1 VDGTRLAAAIREG
14 RILDVANRLSV
25 HDGEAILIPAGTV
38 HALGPGLLLYEIQQ
52 ASDTTYRIYDWDR
65 TQSTG
70 RRLHLQE
77 SAEVA
82 LPVGPTETRH
92 PEIHAETGSAPAIA
106 CDYFDLDLVRVSP
119 AGGPLADDTSGRR
132 FHILT
137 VIEGGAEVRREG
149 ERIALGRFETALVA
163 GSAGPYE
170 VRAVDG
176 PASLLRAAVPD
187 REGLTS
193 ASA

>member
-70 RRLHLQE
+70 RRLHLQ
-77 SAEVA
+77 
-82 LPVGPTETRH
+82 TETRH

>member
-1 VDGTRLAAAIREG
+1 MVGPGEFGKTEAWYFIAAEAGAQIMAGVKPGVNGLGWLPQFERAASWTSRTG
-14 RILDVANRLSV
+14 SSV

-65 TQSTG
+65 PNRPVGGFTS
-70 RRLHLQE
+70 RK

-92 PEIHAETGSAPAIA
+92 PEIDAETGAALGDRLRRSRSRSRS
-106 CDYFDLDLVRVSP
+106 RVSP

-137 VIEGGAEVRREG
+137 VIR
-149 ERIALGRFETALVA
+149 GR
-163 GSAGPYE
+163 G
-170 VRAVDG
+170 
-176 PASLLRAAVPD
+176 
-187 REGLTS
+187 
-193 ASA
+193 